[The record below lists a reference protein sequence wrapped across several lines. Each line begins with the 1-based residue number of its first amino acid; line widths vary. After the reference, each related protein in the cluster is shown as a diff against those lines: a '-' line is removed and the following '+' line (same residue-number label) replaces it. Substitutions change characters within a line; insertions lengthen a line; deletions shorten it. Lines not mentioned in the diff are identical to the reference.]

1 MLTWNCTHL
10 YSSFFENAIRDAV
23 TYTEGVGVQCGKCKV
38 EYNSCNT
45 LDNGRLDGGGGSLG
59 IVERHSLKN
68 IEADKLE
75 KRGIVLIEIFIFGIH
90 FCLLSQSTHT
100 VPCTAYPIIQPEHNI
115 NH

>member
-45 LDNGRLDGGGGSLG
+45 LDNGRLDGGGGVVGDCGTTFSQ
-59 IVERHSLKN
+59 KY
-68 IEADKLE
+68 
-75 KRGIVLIEIFIFGIH
+75 RGG
-90 FCLLSQSTHT
+90 QT
-100 VPCTAYPIIQPEHNI
+100 
-115 NH
+115 